1 VSHEWRTFD
10 WHLVHHGAEVA
21 HRSEVSRVIS
31 ETQSKLNLDDSTEDQ
46 DNALRSTTYFTSAGR
61 QSAPTGAM
69 IDS

>member
-1 VSHEWRTFD
+1 VAHR
-10 WHLVHHGAEVA
+10 GAEVA
-21 HRSEVSRVIS
+21 HRAEVSSAIS

-46 DNALRSTTYFTSAGR
+46 DNALRSSTYFTSAGR

>member
-1 VSHEWRTFD
+1 MFY
-10 WHLVHHGAEVA
+10 WHVAHRGAEVA
-21 HRSEVSRVIS
+21 HRAEVSNAIS

-46 DNALRSTTYFTSAGR
+46 DNALRCNTYPTFAAR